1 MNVKTTKIILSL
13 SVLLNIILGC
23 LFCLKSCSNSQ
34 SANKNIDRKEDLV
47 ILQNK
52 VAGYMRDAICENLY
66 YPNTYDPV
74 KTTIDSVFYGPLTD
88 GECVQAAEELID
100 LRSQYSSAQH
110 AYNDAIDQIKFFGRT
125 DLGSNHWG
133 KDRDEAKAR
142 MQNLQ
147 EKIEQRQLKIRNRD
161 TSMDGEFIGWQ
172 VAHRYRAANSKGEV
186 SFGNVLYILDP
197 TLSKSYFRYSL
208 ESNNKN
214 NLESIREVIES
225 ELGYKNNQ

>member
-1 MNVKTTKIILSL
+1 
-13 SVLLNIILGC
+13 
-23 LFCLKSCSNSQ
+23 
-34 SANKNIDRKEDLV
+34 
-47 ILQNK
+47 
-52 VAGYMRDAICENLY
+52 
-66 YPNTYDPV
+66 
-74 KTTIDSVFYGPLTD
+74 
-88 GECVQAAEELID
+88 
-100 LRSQYSSAQH
+100 
-110 AYNDAIDQIKFFGRT
+110 
-125 DLGSNHWG
+125 
-133 KDRDEAKAR
+133 